1 MVNILAT
8 LVEARLEWWGSLL
21 NEVEVLLLSEEDVI
35 SIGLT
40 MSQCM
45 SLVEEVLKARVNGQV
60 LSPPKVF
67 LDMRLISGHQCDA
80 DAMPAYV
87 KYIDMC
93 GVKWI
98 GANWENRNKRGLPN
112 VIGIIILNDPES
124 FVPLAIISANW
135 LTAMRTGAATG
146 LAVRELARKGSKSL
160 SIIGTGYEAKF
171 QLMAINEVIK
181 LDEVKVFD
189 IDGDAMESFLK
200 NANQMPHV
208 KITPCKSV
216 KEAVE
221 GTDLIVTVTSSRV
234 PVLDGELPLD
244 TANLICSLGTYN
256 ELGEKLMK
264 WFDKIVVDTREQTKS
279 EGALADWFA
288 KGLIS
293 NGDIYAELGEI
304 LTKRKKGRVSD
315 DEKILCV
322 LTGLGCEDIVVA
334 NVVYKMAKERGLGK
348 KFKLF

>member
-1 MVNILAT
+1 MHN
-8 LVEARLEWWGSLL
+8 G
-21 NEVEVLLLSEEDVI
+21 VEVLLLSEEDVI

-45 SLVEEVLKARVNGQV
+45 NLVEEVLKARTYGQV

-67 LDMRLISGHQCDA
+67 LDMRLISEHQCDA

-98 GANWENRNKRGLPN
+98 GANWDNRYKRGLPN

-124 FVPLAIISANW
+124 FAPLAIISANW

-146 LAVRELARKGSKSL
+146 LAVRELAKKGSKSL

-171 QLMAINEVIK
+171 QLMAINEVIR

-200 NANQMPHV
+200 NTNDMFHV
-208 KITPCKSV
+208 KTIPCRSV

-221 GTDLIVTVTSSRV
+221 GTDIVVTVTSSRV
-234 PVLDGELPLD
+234 PVLNGDFPLD
-244 TANLICSLGTYN
+244 TVNLICSLGTYN
-256 ELGEKLMK
+256 ELSEKLVN

-279 EGALADWFA
+279 EGALVDWFA
-288 KGLIS
+288 KGLIT
-293 NGDIYAELGEI
+293 NGDIHAELGEI
-304 LTKRKKGRVSD
+304 LTRRKEGRVSD

-334 NVVYKMAKERGLGK
+334 NIIYKTAKEKGLGR

>member
-1 MVNILAT
+1 M
-8 LVEARLEWWGSLL
+8 R
-21 NEVEVLLLSEEDVI
+21 NEVEVLLLSEEDVT
-35 SIGLT
+35 STGLT

-45 SLVEEVLKARVNGQV
+45 KLVEEVLKARANGQV

-67 LDMRLISGHQCDA
+67 LDMRLISEHQCDA

-93 GVKWI
+93 GLKWI
-98 GANWENRNKRGLPN
+98 GANWENRHKRGLPN
-112 VIGIIILNDPES
+112 VIGIVILNDPES
-124 FVPLAIISANW
+124 FAPLAIMSANW

-171 QLMAINEVIK
+171 QLMAISEVIK

-189 IDGDAMESFLK
+189 IDGDAMEAFLR
-200 NANQMPHV
+200 NANQTSHLE
-208 KITPCKSV
+208 ITPCKSV
-216 KEAVE
+216 KEAIE
-221 GTDLIVTVTSSRV
+221 GTDLVVTVTSSRV
-234 PVLDGELPLD
+234 PVLDGSTSPD
-244 TANLICSLGTYN
+244 TANLICSLGTYS
-256 ELGEKLMK
+256 ELGEKLMG
-264 WFDKIVVDTREQTKS
+264 WYDKIVVDTREQTKS

-304 LTKRKKGRVSD
+304 LTGRKKGRISD
-315 DEKILCV
+315 DERILCV

-334 NVVYKMAKERGLGK
+334 NVVYRVAKEKGLGK
-348 KFKLF
+348 RIKLF

>member
-1 MVNILAT
+1 MY
-8 LVEARLEWWGSLL
+8 

-35 SIGLT
+35 STGLT

-45 SLVEEVLKARVNGQV
+45 NLVEEVLKARANGQV
-60 LSPPKVF
+60 LSPSKVF
-67 LDMRLISGHQCDA
+67 LDMRVISEHQCDA

-87 KYIDMC
+87 KYIDTC

-98 GANWENRNKRGLPN
+98 GANWENRHKRGLPN
-112 VIGIIILNDPES
+112 VIGIVILNDPES
-124 FVPLAIISANW
+124 FVPLAIMSANW

-146 LAVRELARKGSKSL
+146 LAVRELAKKGSKSL

-189 IDGDAMESFLK
+189 IDGDAMESFLR
-200 NANQMPHV
+200 NANQMFHAE
-208 KITPCKSV
+208 IIPCKSV

-221 GTDLIVTVTSSRV
+221 GTDLVVTVTSSRV
-234 PVLDGELPLD
+234 PVLDEVTLLD
-244 TANLICSLGTYN
+244 TANLVCSLGTYN
-256 ELGEKLMK
+256 ELGEKLMR
-264 WFDKIVVDTREQTKS
+264 WFNKIIVDTREQTKS
-279 EGALADWFA
+279 EGALADLFA

-304 LTKRKKGRVSD
+304 LTKRKKGRTSD

-322 LTGLGCEDIVVA
+322 LTGLGCEDVVVA
-334 NVVYKMAKERGLGK
+334 NIVYKIAKEKGLGR

>member
-1 MVNILAT
+1 L
-8 LVEARLEWWGSLL
+8 R
-21 NEVEVLLLSEEDVI
+21 NEVEVLLLSEEDVV
-35 SIGLT
+35 STGLT

-45 SLVEEVLKARVNGQV
+45 SLVEEVLKARANGQV

-67 LDMRLISGHQCDA
+67 LDMRLISEHQCDA

-93 GVKWI
+93 GLKWI
-98 GANWENRNKRGLPN
+98 GANWENRRKRGLPN
-112 VIGIIILNDPES
+112 VIGIVILNDPES
-124 FVPLAIISANW
+124 FAPLAILSANW

-200 NANQMPHV
+200 NANQTSNV

-221 GTDLIVTVTSSRV
+221 GADLIVTVTSSRV
-234 PVLDGELPLD
+234 PVFDEGTYPD

-256 ELGEKLMK
+256 ELGEKLLG
-264 WFDKIVVDTREQTKS
+264 WFDKIVVDTREQTKT
-279 EGALADWFA
+279 EGALADWFTN
-288 KGLIS
+288 GLIS

-304 LTKRKKGRVSD
+304 LTGRKKGRISD

-322 LTGLGCEDIVVA
+322 LTGLGCEDVVVA
-334 NVVYKMAKERGLGK
+334 NVVYRIAKEKGLGK
-348 KFKLF
+348 RIKLF